1 MTPSN
6 RPSASEAE
14 AGLQGPDVSLTT
26 NNAGETG
33 GLGVP
38 PDLINGP
45 TTVSD
50 SPTQDQGDGNGKDP
64 PRLWSDVARKPDKQ
78 DSDDSSLNLS
88 NESSPKLSLLGIGG
102 KSIPKDR
109 LEIKW
114 HKI

>member
-1 MTPSN
+1 MKIRSPALRRYIVMATKKSRSSKKSTMTPSN
-6 RPSASEAE
+6 KPSASEAE

-38 PDLINGP
+38 PDLLNGP

-50 SPTQDQGDGNGKDP
+50 SPIQDQGDGEGNDP

-78 DSDDSSLNLS
+78 DGDD
-88 NESSPKLSLLGIGG
+88 
-102 KSIPKDR
+102 
-109 LEIKW
+109 
-114 HKI
+114 

>member
-45 TTVSD
+45 TTVC
-50 SPTQDQGDGNGKDP
+50 P
-64 PRLWSDVARKPDKQ
+64 
-78 DSDDSSLNLS
+78 
-88 NESSPKLSLLGIGG
+88 
-102 KSIPKDR
+102 
-109 LEIKW
+109 
-114 HKI
+114 

>member
-45 TTVSD
+45 RPLLILS
-50 SPTQDQGDGNGKDP
+50 SQDDG
-64 PRLWSDVARKPDKQ
+64 
-78 DSDDSSLNLS
+78 
-88 NESSPKLSLLGIGG
+88 E
-102 KSIPKDR
+102 
-109 LEIKW
+109 
-114 HKI
+114 